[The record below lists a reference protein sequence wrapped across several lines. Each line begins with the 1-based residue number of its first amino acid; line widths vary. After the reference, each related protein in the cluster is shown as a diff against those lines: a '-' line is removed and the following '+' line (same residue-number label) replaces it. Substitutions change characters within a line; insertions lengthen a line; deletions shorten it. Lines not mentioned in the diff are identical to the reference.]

1 MKKKNL
7 RVVYAGPPDLQVDKL
22 VRESLETI
30 GYKWWAQGYNHI
42 DDERDIAFDKEID
55 ATEAEPETTRE

>member
-7 RVVYAGPPDLQVDKL
+7 RVVYDGPPDSRVDKL

-30 GYKWWAQGYNHI
+30 GYKWWASGYNHI

-55 ATEAEPETTRE
+55 AAEAESETIRE